1 MRTGCSRDRTRMPR
15 EKLDDSDAFIT
26 EVCWHYYVNSMTQ
39 ADIARHMDVTRL
51 RVNQAI
57 QRAKSL
63 GMVKVQIESPFLPRI
78 ELQEKLVA
86 AFGLARAMVAPAD
99 HEHYDYNY
107 PAGAALA
114 SFLQRQLESG
124 AWRKIGVSWGI
135 TLQSA
140 IANMPRQTHPDLE
153 VISMFGGTI
162 RGATFNSFA
171 IVSGLAERLGASYSI
186 LAAPN
191 FLSKGVDREIFL
203 SQEQFREHFDKF
215 EQLDAAILTCSD
227 VSPKSYLVQEGLP
240 PEVSPEDLINAG
252 AVGDVV
258 GIFLDR
264 NGDPVPNPLSARSVG
279 IPLET
284 LLRVPAR
291 VLVAAGPHKV
301 EIIRAVLRRG
311 IANTLITDDATA
323 EMLLEDPA

>member
-1 MRTGCSRDRTRMPR
+1 MPR
-15 EKLDDSDAFIT
+15 EKVDDSDAFIT

-78 ELQEKLVA
+78 ELQERLVA
-86 AFGLARAMVAPAD
+86 TYGLTQAMVAPAAPD
-99 HEHYDYNY
+99 NYDYNY

-114 SFLQRQLESG
+114 SYLQRRLQQG
-124 AWRKIGVSWGI
+124 DWQKIGVSWGI

-140 IANMPRQTHPDLE
+140 ISNMPRQTHPDLE

-203 SQEQFREHFDKF
+203 SQEQFREHFAKF
-215 EQLDAAILTCSD
+215 ERLDAAILTCSD

-240 PEVSPEDLINAG
+240 PEVSPKDLIDAG

-258 GIFLDR
+258 GIFLDK
-264 NGDPVPNPLSARSVG
+264 NGYEVPNPLSTRSIG
-279 IPLET
+279 IT
-284 LLRVPAR
+284 LDTLMRVPTR
-291 VLVAAGPHKV
+291 VLVAAGAHKV
-301 EIIRAVLRRG
+301 GIIRAVLRRG
-311 IANTLITDDATA
+311 IANMLITDDVTA
-323 EMLLEDPA
+323 EMILQDAP

>member
-1 MRTGCSRDRTRMPR
+1 MAR
-15 EKLDDSDAFIT
+15 EKVDDSDAFIT

-86 AFGLARAMVAPAD
+86 AYGLQQAMVAPAD
-99 HEHYDYNY
+99 REHYDYNY

-114 SFLQRQLESG
+114 SFLLRRLEAG
-124 AWRKIGVSWGI
+124 DWRKIGVSWGI

-140 IANMPRQTHPDLE
+140 IANMPRQSHPDLE

-203 SQEQFREHFDKF
+203 SQEQFREHFAKF
-215 EQLDAAILTCSD
+215 ERLDAAILTCSD

-240 PEVSPEDLINAG
+240 PEVSPQDLIEAG

-258 GIFLDR
+258 GIFLDK
-264 NGDPVPNPLSARSVG
+264 NGIEVPNPLSSRSVG
-279 IPLET
+279 IPLDA
-284 LLRVPAR
+284 LLRVPTR
-291 VLVAAGPHKV
+291 VLVAAGAHKV

-311 IANTLITDDATA
+311 IANTLITDDVTA
-323 EMLLEDPA
+323 EALLQDAP

>member
-1 MRTGCSRDRTRMPR
+1 MAR
-15 EKLDDSDAFIT
+15 EKIDDSDAFIT

-86 AFGLARAMVAPAD
+86 TYGLDQAMVAPAD
-99 HEHYDYNY
+99 PEHYDYNY

-114 SFLQRQLESG
+114 SFLQRRVETGDL
-124 AWRKIGVSWGI
+124 RKIGVSWGI

-140 IANMPRQTHPDLE
+140 IANMPRQSHPDLE
-153 VISMFGGTI
+153 VISMFGGTV

-191 FLSKGVDREIFL
+191 FLSKGVDRDLFL

-215 EQLDAAILTCSD
+215 EQLDAAVLTCSD
-227 VSPKSYLVQEGLP
+227 ISAKSYLVQEGLP
-240 PEVSPEDLINAG
+240 PEVSPQDLIDAG

-264 NGDPVPNPLSARSVG
+264 NGIAVPTPLSSRTIG
-279 IPLET
+279 ISLET
-284 LLRVPAR
+284 LLRVPLR
-291 VLVAAGPHKV
+291 VLVAAGPHKA
-301 EIIRAVLRRG
+301 EIIRAVLRQG
-311 IANTLITDDATA
+311 IANTLITDDVTA
-323 EMLLEDPA
+323 EMLLEDSAP